1 MKISE
6 DGKVITWSV
15 NDIFIRQ
22 LIVFSAKLLDEQANN
37 WFRAYCR
44 KVRPDKTSLTAMEL
58 EPKSKYICSRLE
70 KKFGFEEKDFGVWIM
85 QSQSKEWG
93 NFGSDK
99 EITKYTITDD
109 NHMGDKVVFDQYN
122 GYWYTATEIGK
133 EQGLVLFDYGDFYC
147 MGNIFPL
154 ATYFVMRAKEYGK
167 NGK

>member
-6 DGKVITWSV
+6 DGKEITWSV
-15 NDIFIRQ
+15 NDIFLRQ
-22 LIVFSAKLLDEQANN
+22 LIVFSEKLLDEQANN
-37 WFRAYCR
+37 WFREYCR

-70 KKFGFEEKDFGVWIM
+70 KKFGFEEKDFGVWLF

-99 EITKYTITDD
+99 EMTKYTIKDD
-109 NHMGDKVVFDQYN
+109 KRGLKVVFNQYN

-133 EQGLVLFDYGDFYC
+133 EQGLVAFDYGDFYC
-147 MGNIFPL
+147 MGAIFPL
-154 ATYFVMRAKEYGK
+154 ATYFVMRAKEYGE